1 MESSKLEGACSMTL
15 VATFTLDEPVEL
27 FFRAAAQVS
36 DVQLQ

>member
-1 MESSKLEGACSMTL
+1 MESSKLEGA
-15 VATFTLDEPVEL
+15 VQHDAGATFTLDEPVEL